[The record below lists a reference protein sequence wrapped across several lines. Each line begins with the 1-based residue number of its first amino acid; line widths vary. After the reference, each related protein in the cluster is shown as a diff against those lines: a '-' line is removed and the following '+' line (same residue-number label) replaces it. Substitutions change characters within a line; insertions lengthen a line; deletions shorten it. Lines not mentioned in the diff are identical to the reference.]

1 MRTGVVLLVN
11 SVVFSLGKKKRKE
24 KHLADLEDL
33 SCLLTYNCF
42 RDFKDLLVLFG
53 TGTI

>member
-1 MRTGVVLLVN
+1 MRTGVALLVN
-11 SVVFSLGKKKRKE
+11 SVVFSLGKKKKE
-24 KHLADLEDL
+24 KRLADLEDL